1 MKTLDLNKPIT
12 AHQLNEN
19 MFKKFGVKVNFDKYT
34 REELENYRNLLR
46 TKIFQVEQSTGF
58 NVSLTDDT
66 YQKDKYMV
74 TLLNTKIKEML
85 GESKKALKV
94 KEGEGDLEQQEEAY
108 VACIVQHNRS
118 GRAIVHRTKPINH
131 ERAEEV
137 IRHALSKNT
146 FVHPPFMTIYPA
158 SAGKLDGSTIMAKFP
173 DMSKEGSP
181 VNSSMMEGKKAKPD
195 FLDMDK
201 DGNKKEPMKKAV
213 KDKKM
218 KESLKGNQGK
228 LDVDKD
234 GKLEK
239 SDFAKLRAKKKVKE
253 GIEHVAELAHHH
265 ASEYA
270 KHHRMGNLEQCGH
283 HKKACEECGGMI
295 THGPMGECYH
305 KHAGIMGGM
314 PYGIKEGGMAP
325 AAPMGGAPAPAVGG
339 MQSQGMGTPEQGAAH
354 NPVLGG
360 TTVGETM
367 ETGKFNKT
375 NTTWT
380 DKSGKKHPAQRV
392 TRKTDQLAQGS
403 EDQPKDTKKKSK
415 VKENQHKVQIA
426 RLQYLREDEEE
437 KAKTITAGSDMVN
450 DFTTWMTRVGQYQTK
465 SMIELA
471 DQIRQEFGQM
481 ESEAFKQAVAPALEQ
496 ALQALSQTR
505 ETISSAV
512 ATLAGGGTPTPMGGG
527 MEEPGMDGGAMP
539 PPEMAGDEFAAAD
552 AAAGG
557 SELAGRET
565 REARQLFARKLSE
578 AHSLVRSLSRSK

>member
-1 MKTLDLNKPIT
+1 MKTIDLNKPIT
-12 AHQLNEN
+12 ANQLNEN

-74 TLLNTKIKEML
+74 NLLNTKIKEML
-85 GESKKALKV
+85 GES
-94 KEGEGDLEQQEEAY
+94 
-108 VACIVQHNRS
+108 
-118 GRAIVHRTKPINH
+118 
-131 ERAEEV
+131 
-137 IRHALSKNT
+137 
-146 FVHPPFMTIYPA
+146 
-158 SAGKLDGSTIMAKFP
+158 
-173 DMSKEGSP
+173 
-181 VNSSMMEGKKAKPD
+181 KKAKPD

-218 KESLKGNQGK
+218 KEGLKGNQGK

-253 GIEHVAELAHHH
+253 SKESAAELSHHH
-265 ASEYA
+265 AMEYM
-270 KHHRMGNLEQCGH
+270 KRHRMGDLDHCSH
-283 HKKACEECGGMI
+283 HKKACEELGGSI
-295 THGPMGECYH
+295 HHGSAGECYH
-305 KHAGIMGGM
+305 THGGIMNGM
-314 PYGIKEGGMAP
+314 AYLVKEGGMAAP

-339 MQSQGMGTPEQGAAH
+339 MQSQGMGTPEQGVAH

-360 TTVGETM
+360 QQTVGENMKQGDTKKSS
-367 ETGKFNKT
+367 TGGTITKT
-375 NTTWT
+375 ATGLKHT
-380 DKSGKKHPAQRV
+380 SGKNYSAMNPPP
-392 TRKTDQLAQGS
+392 
-403 EDQPKDTKKKSK
+403 EDKKLEKKKSK

-512 ATLAGGGTPTPMGGG
+512 ATLASGGTPNPMGG
-527 MEEPGMDGGAMP
+527 MDAGMDSGAMP

-578 AHSLVRSLSRSK
+578 AHSLVRSLSKSK

>member
-1 MKTLDLNKPIT
+1 LEKAMKTIDLNKPIT
-12 AHQLNEN
+12 ANQLNEN

-46 TKIFQVEQSTGF
+46 TKIFQVEQTSGF

-74 TLLNTKIKEML
+74 NLLNTKIKEML
-85 GESKKALKV
+85 GES
-94 KEGEGDLEQQEEAY
+94 
-108 VACIVQHNRS
+108 
-118 GRAIVHRTKPINH
+118 
-131 ERAEEV
+131 
-137 IRHALSKNT
+137 
-146 FVHPPFMTIYPA
+146 
-158 SAGKLDGSTIMAKFP
+158 
-173 DMSKEGSP
+173 
-181 VNSSMMEGKKAKPD
+181 KKAKPD

-218 KESLKGNQGK
+218 KEGLKGNQGK

-253 GIEHVAELAHHH
+253 SKESAAELSHHH
-265 ASEYA
+265 AMEYM
-270 KHHRMGNLEQCGH
+270 KRHRMGDLDHCSH
-283 HKKACEECGGMI
+283 HRRACEELGGSI
-295 THGPMGECYH
+295 HHGSAGECYH
-305 KHAGIMGGM
+305 THGGIMNGM
-314 PYGIKEGGMAP
+314 AYLVKEGGMAAP
-325 AAPMGGAPAPAVGG
+325 AAPMGAPMGGAPAPAVGG
-339 MQSQGMGTPEQGAAH
+339 MESQGMGMGTPEQGVAH

-360 TTVGETM
+360 QQTVGENMKQGDTKKSS
-367 ETGKFNKT
+367 TGGTITKT
-375 NTTWT
+375 ATGLKHT
-380 DKSGKKHPAQRV
+380 SGKNYSSMNPPP
-392 TRKTDQLAQGS
+392 
-403 EDQPKDTKKKSK
+403 EDKKLEKKKSK

-512 ATLAGGGTPTPMGGG
+512 ATLASGGTPNPMGDMGG
-527 MEEPGMDGGAMP
+527 MDAGMDSGAMP
-539 PPEMAGDEFAAAD
+539 PPEMGGDEFAAAD
-552 AAAGG
+552 AASGG

-578 AHSLVRSLSRSK
+578 AHSLVRSLSKSK

>member
-1 MKTLDLNKPIT
+1 LEKAMKTTDLNKPIT
-12 AHQLNEN
+12 ANQLNEN

-85 GESKKALKV
+85 GEAKLPMKTVNGKKVPAFAADGKGKNDIAKKKEAKV
-94 KEGEGDLEQQEEAY
+94 KEELKGGQKKLD
-108 VACIVQHNRS
+108 VN
-118 GRAIVHRTKPINH
+118 GN
-131 ERAEEV
+131 
-137 IRHALSKNT
+137 
-146 FVHPPFMTIYPA
+146 
-158 SAGKLDGSTIMAKFP
+158 GKLDG
-173 DMSKEGSP
+173 D
-181 VNSSMMEGKKAKPD
+181 D
-195 FLDMDK
+195 FK
-201 DGNKKEPMKKAV
+201 
-213 KDKKM
+213 
-218 KESLKGNQGK
+218 
-228 LDVDKD
+228 
-234 GKLEK
+234 
-239 SDFAKLRAKKKVKE
+239 KLRSGKKVKE
-253 GIEHVAELAHHH
+253 SKESAAELSHHH
-265 ASEYA
+265 AMEYM
-270 KHHRMGNLEQCGH
+270 KRHRMGDLDHCSH
-283 HKKACEECGGMI
+283 HRKACEELGGSI
-295 THGPMGECYH
+295 HHGSAGECYH
-305 KHAGIMGGM
+305 THGGIMNGM
-314 PYGIKEGGMAP
+314 AYLVKEGGMAAP
-325 AAPMGGAPAPAVGG
+325 AAPMGAPMGGAPAPSVGG
-339 MQSQGMGTPEQGAAH
+339 MESQGMGTPEQGVAH

-360 TTVGETM
+360 QQTVGENMKQGDTKRSS
-367 ETGKFNKT
+367 TGGTITKT
-375 NTTWT
+375 ATGVKHT
-380 DKSGKKHPAQRV
+380 SGKNYSSMNPPP
-392 TRKTDQLAQGS
+392 
-403 EDQPKDTKKKSK
+403 EDKKLEKKKSK

-512 ATLAGGGTPTPMGGG
+512 ATLASGGAPNPMGGDMG
-527 MEEPGMDGGAMP
+527 GMDAGMDSGAMP
-539 PPEMAGDEFAAAD
+539 PPEMGGDEFAAAD

-578 AHSLVRSLSRSK
+578 AHSLVRSLSKSK

>member
-12 AHQLNEN
+12 ANQLNEN

-58 NVSLTDDT
+58 NSNLTDDT

-74 TLLNTKIKEML
+74 NLLNTKIKEML
-85 GESKKALKV
+85 GES
-94 KEGEGDLEQQEEAY
+94 
-108 VACIVQHNRS
+108 
-118 GRAIVHRTKPINH
+118 
-131 ERAEEV
+131 
-137 IRHALSKNT
+137 
-146 FVHPPFMTIYPA
+146 
-158 SAGKLDGSTIMAKFP
+158 
-173 DMSKEGSP
+173 
-181 VNSSMMEGKKAKPD
+181 KKAKPD

-213 KDKKM
+213 KDKKV
-218 KESLKGNQGK
+218 KEALKGNQDK
-228 LDVDKD
+228 LDMDHD

-239 SDFAKLRAKKKVKE
+239 SDFKKLRAKKKVKE

-265 ASEYA
+265 ATEYA

-295 THGPMGECYH
+295 SHGPMGECYH

-325 AAPMGGAPAPAVGG
+325 AAPMGGQMGGAPAPAVGG
-339 MQSQGMGTPEQGAAH
+339 MESQGMGTPEQGVAH

-360 TTVGETM
+360 QTVGENMKQGDTKRSS
-367 ETGKFNKT
+367 TGGTITKT
-375 NTTWT
+375 ATGLKHT
-380 DKSGKKHPAQRV
+380 SGKNYSAMNPPP
-392 TRKTDQLAQGS
+392 
-403 EDQPKDTKKKSK
+403 EDKKIEKKKSK

-512 ATLAGGGTPTPMGGG
+512 ATLAGGGTPNPMGDGG
-527 MEEPGMDGGAMP
+527 MDAGMDSGAMP

-578 AHSLVRSLSRSK
+578 AHSLVRSLSKSK

>member
-1 MKTLDLNKPIT
+1 MKTLDLNKPVT
-12 AHQLNEN
+12 ANQLNEN

-58 NVSLTDDT
+58 NASLTDDT

-74 TLLNTKIKEML
+74 NLLNTKIKEML
-85 GESKKALKV
+85 GES
-94 KEGEGDLEQQEEAY
+94 
-108 VACIVQHNRS
+108 
-118 GRAIVHRTKPINH
+118 
-131 ERAEEV
+131 
-137 IRHALSKNT
+137 
-146 FVHPPFMTIYPA
+146 
-158 SAGKLDGSTIMAKFP
+158 
-173 DMSKEGSP
+173 
-181 VNSSMMEGKKAKPD
+181 KKAKPD

-218 KESLKGNQGK
+218 KEGLKGNQGK

-253 GIEHVAELAHHH
+253 SKESAAELAHHH
-265 ASEYA
+265 AMEYM
-270 KHHRMGNLEQCGH
+270 KRHRMGDLDHCSH
-283 HKKACEECGGMI
+283 HKKACEELGGSI
-295 THGPMGECYH
+295 HHGSAGECYH
-305 KHAGIMGGM
+305 THGGIMNGM
-314 PYGIKEGGMAP
+314 AYLVKEGGMAAP
-325 AAPMGGAPAPAVGG
+325 AAPMGAPMGGAPAPAVGG
-339 MQSQGMGTPEQGAAH
+339 MESQGMGMGTPEQGVAH

-360 TTVGETM
+360 QQTVGENMKQGDTKKSS
-367 ETGKFNKT
+367 TGGTITKT
-375 NTTWT
+375 ATGLKHT
-380 DKSGKKHPAQRV
+380 SGKNYSAMNPPP
-392 TRKTDQLAQGS
+392 
-403 EDQPKDTKKKSK
+403 EDKKLEKKKSK
-415 VKENQHKVQIA
+415 VKENQQKAQIA

-512 ATLAGGGTPTPMGGG
+512 ATLATGGTPNPMGGDMG
-527 MEEPGMDGGAMP
+527 GMDAGMDSGAMP
-539 PPEMAGDEFAAAD
+539 PPAPTGDEFAAAD

-565 REARQLFARKLSE
+565 REHRQLFARKLSE
-578 AHSLVRSLSRSK
+578 AHSLVRSLSKSK

>member
-1 MKTLDLNKPIT
+1 LEKAMKTLDLNKPVT
-12 AHQLNEN
+12 ANQLNEN

-58 NVSLTDDT
+58 NASLTDDT

-74 TLLNTKIKEML
+74 NLLNTKIKEML
-85 GESKKALKV
+85 GES
-94 KEGEGDLEQQEEAY
+94 
-108 VACIVQHNRS
+108 
-118 GRAIVHRTKPINH
+118 
-131 ERAEEV
+131 
-137 IRHALSKNT
+137 
-146 FVHPPFMTIYPA
+146 
-158 SAGKLDGSTIMAKFP
+158 
-173 DMSKEGSP
+173 
-181 VNSSMMEGKKAKPD
+181 KKAKPD

-218 KESLKGNQGK
+218 KEGLKGNQGK

-253 GIEHVAELAHHH
+253 SKESAAELAHHH
-265 ASEYA
+265 AMEYM
-270 KHHRMGNLEQCGH
+270 KRHRMGDLDHCSH
-283 HKKACEECGGMI
+283 HKKACEELGGSI
-295 THGPMGECYH
+295 HHGSAGECYH
-305 KHAGIMGGM
+305 THGGIMNGM
-314 PYGIKEGGMAP
+314 AYLVKEGGMAAP
-325 AAPMGGAPAPAVGG
+325 AAPMGAPMGGAPAPAVGG
-339 MQSQGMGTPEQGAAH
+339 MESQGMGMGTPEQGVAH

-360 TTVGETM
+360 QQTVGENMKQGDTKKSS
-367 ETGKFNKT
+367 TGGTITKT
-375 NTTWT
+375 ATGLKHT
-380 DKSGKKHPAQRV
+380 SGKNYSAMNPPP
-392 TRKTDQLAQGS
+392 
-403 EDQPKDTKKKSK
+403 EDKKLEKKKSK
-415 VKENQHKVQIA
+415 VKENQQKAQIA

-512 ATLAGGGTPTPMGGG
+512 ATLATGGTPNPMGGDMG
-527 MEEPGMDGGAMP
+527 GMDAGMDSGAMP
-539 PPEMAGDEFAAAD
+539 PPAPTGDEFAAAD

-565 REARQLFARKLSE
+565 REHRQLFARKLSE
-578 AHSLVRSLSRSK
+578 AHSLVRSLSKSK

>member
-85 GESKKALKV
+85 GES
-94 KEGEGDLEQQEEAY
+94 
-108 VACIVQHNRS
+108 
-118 GRAIVHRTKPINH
+118 
-131 ERAEEV
+131 
-137 IRHALSKNT
+137 
-146 FVHPPFMTIYPA
+146 
-158 SAGKLDGSTIMAKFP
+158 
-173 DMSKEGSP
+173 
-181 VNSSMMEGKKAKPD
+181 KKAKPD

-339 MQSQGMGTPEQGAAH
+339 MQSQGMGTPAPGKNFDSQTGKALPGRALNAVRAKSQYNSGALGQVRQNMANRQQGQQVGEIQSQGMGTPEQGAAH

>member
-1 MKTLDLNKPIT
+1 MKTIDLNKPIT
-12 AHQLNEN
+12 ANQLNEN

-46 TKIFQVEQSTGF
+46 TKIFQVEQTSGF

-74 TLLNTKIKEML
+74 NLLNTKIKEML
-85 GESKKALKV
+85 GES
-94 KEGEGDLEQQEEAY
+94 
-108 VACIVQHNRS
+108 
-118 GRAIVHRTKPINH
+118 
-131 ERAEEV
+131 
-137 IRHALSKNT
+137 
-146 FVHPPFMTIYPA
+146 
-158 SAGKLDGSTIMAKFP
+158 
-173 DMSKEGSP
+173 
-181 VNSSMMEGKKAKPD
+181 KKAKPD

-218 KESLKGNQGK
+218 KEGLKGNQGK

-253 GIEHVAELAHHH
+253 SKESAAELSHHH
-265 ASEYA
+265 AMEYM
-270 KHHRMGNLEQCGH
+270 KRHRMGDLDHCSH
-283 HKKACEECGGMI
+283 HRRACEELGGSI
-295 THGPMGECYH
+295 HHGSAGECYH
-305 KHAGIMGGM
+305 THGGIMNGM
-314 PYGIKEGGMAP
+314 AYLVKEGGMAAP
-325 AAPMGGAPAPAVGG
+325 AAPMGAPMGGAPAPAVGG
-339 MQSQGMGTPEQGAAH
+339 MESQGMGMGTPEQGVAH

-360 TTVGETM
+360 QQTVGENMKQGDTKKSS
-367 ETGKFNKT
+367 TGGTITKT
-375 NTTWT
+375 ATGLKHT
-380 DKSGKKHPAQRV
+380 SGKNYSSMNPPP
-392 TRKTDQLAQGS
+392 
-403 EDQPKDTKKKSK
+403 EDKKLEKKKSK

-512 ATLAGGGTPTPMGGG
+512 ATLASGGTPNPMGDMGG
-527 MEEPGMDGGAMP
+527 MDAGMDSGAMP
-539 PPEMAGDEFAAAD
+539 PPEMGGDEFAAAD
-552 AAAGG
+552 AASGG

-578 AHSLVRSLSRSK
+578 AHSLVRSLSKSK

>member
-1 MKTLDLNKPIT
+1 MKTIDLNKPIT
-12 AHQLNEN
+12 ANQLNEN

-46 TKIFQVEQSTGF
+46 TKIFQVEQTSGF

-74 TLLNTKIKEML
+74 NLLNTKIKEML
-85 GESKKALKV
+85 GES
-94 KEGEGDLEQQEEAY
+94 
-108 VACIVQHNRS
+108 
-118 GRAIVHRTKPINH
+118 
-131 ERAEEV
+131 
-137 IRHALSKNT
+137 
-146 FVHPPFMTIYPA
+146 
-158 SAGKLDGSTIMAKFP
+158 
-173 DMSKEGSP
+173 
-181 VNSSMMEGKKAKPD
+181 KKAKPD

-218 KESLKGNQGK
+218 KEGLKGNQGK

-253 GIEHVAELAHHH
+253 SKESAAELSHHH
-265 ASEYA
+265 AMEYM
-270 KHHRMGNLEQCGH
+270 KRHRMGDLDHCSH
-283 HKKACEECGGMI
+283 HKKACEELGGAI
-295 THGPMGECYH
+295 HHGSAGECYH
-305 KHAGIMGGM
+305 THGGIMNGM
-314 PYGIKEGGMAP
+314 AYLVKEGGMAAP
-325 AAPMGGAPAPAVGG
+325 AAPMGAPMGGAPAPAVGG
-339 MQSQGMGTPEQGAAH
+339 MESQGMGMGTPEQGVAH

-360 TTVGETM
+360 QQTVGENMKQGDTKKSS
-367 ETGKFNKT
+367 TGGTITKT
-375 NTTWT
+375 ATGLKHT
-380 DKSGKKHPAQRV
+380 SGKNYSSMNPPP
-392 TRKTDQLAQGS
+392 
-403 EDQPKDTKKKSK
+403 EDKKLEKKKSK

-512 ATLAGGGTPTPMGGG
+512 ATLASGGTPNPMGDMGG
-527 MEEPGMDGGAMP
+527 MDAGMDSGAMP
-539 PPEMAGDEFAAAD
+539 PPEMGGDEFAAAD
-552 AAAGG
+552 AASGG

-578 AHSLVRSLSRSK
+578 AHSLVRSLSKSK

>member
-1 MKTLDLNKPIT
+1 LEKAMKTIDLNKPIT
-12 AHQLNEN
+12 ANQLNEN

-46 TKIFQVEQSTGF
+46 TKIFQVEQTSGF

-74 TLLNTKIKEML
+74 NLLNTKIKEML
-85 GESKKALKV
+85 G
-94 KEGEGDLEQQEEAY
+94 
-108 VACIVQHNRS
+108 
-118 GRAIVHRTKPINH
+118 
-131 ERAEEV
+131 
-137 IRHALSKNT
+137 
-146 FVHPPFMTIYPA
+146 
-158 SAGKLDGSTIMAKFP
+158 
-173 DMSKEGSP
+173 
-181 VNSSMMEGKKAKPD
+181 EGKKAKPD

-218 KESLKGNQGK
+218 KEGLKGNQGK

-253 GIEHVAELAHHH
+253 SKESAAELAHHH
-265 ASEYA
+265 AMEYM
-270 KHHRMGNLEQCGH
+270 KRHRMGDLDHCSH
-283 HKKACEECGGMI
+283 HRKACEELGGAI
-295 THGPMGECYH
+295 HHGSTGECYH
-305 KHAGIMGGM
+305 THGGIMNGM
-314 PYGIKEGGMAP
+314 AYLVKEGGMAAP
-325 AAPMGGAPAPAVGG
+325 AAPMGAPVGGAPAPAVGG
-339 MQSQGMGTPEQGAAH
+339 MESQGMGMGTPEQGVAH

-360 TTVGETM
+360 QQTVGENMKQGDTKKSS
-367 ETGKFNKT
+367 TGGTITKT
-375 NTTWT
+375 ATGLKHT
-380 DKSGKKHPAQRV
+380 SGKNYSSMNPPP
-392 TRKTDQLAQGS
+392 
-403 EDQPKDTKKKSK
+403 EDKKLEKKKSK
-415 VKENQHKVQIA
+415 VKEQMQLAQMA

-512 ATLAGGGTPTPMGGG
+512 ATLASGGTPNPMGGDMG
-527 MEEPGMDGGAMP
+527 GMDAGMDSGAMP
-539 PPEMAGDEFAAAD
+539 PPAPAGDEFAAAD
-552 AAAGG
+552 AASGG

-565 REARQLFARKLSE
+565 REHRQLFARKLSE
-578 AHSLVRSLSRSK
+578 AHSLVRSLSKSK

>member
-1 MKTLDLNKPIT
+1 MKTLDLNKPVT
-12 AHQLNEN
+12 ANQLNEN

-46 TKIFQVEQSTGF
+46 TKIFQVEQTRGF
-58 NVSLTDDT
+58 NSNLTDDT
-66 YQKDKYMV
+66 YHKDKAMV
-74 TLLNTKIKEML
+74 NLLNTRIKEML
-85 GESKKALKV
+85 GEAKLPMKTVNGKKVPAFAADGKGKNDITKKKNTKV
-94 KEGEGDLEQQEEAY
+94 KEELKGKQTKLDQN
-108 VACIVQHNRS
+108 HN
-118 GRAIVHRTKPINH
+118 
-131 ERAEEV
+131 
-137 IRHALSKNT
+137 
-146 FVHPPFMTIYPA
+146 
-158 SAGKLDGSTIMAKFP
+158 GKLDA
-173 DMSKEGSP
+173 D
-181 VNSSMMEGKKAKPD
+181 D
-195 FLDMDK
+195 FK
-201 DGNKKEPMKKAV
+201 
-213 KDKKM
+213 
-218 KESLKGNQGK
+218 
-228 LDVDKD
+228 
-234 GKLEK
+234 
-239 SDFAKLRAKKKVKE
+239 KLRAKKKVKE

-265 ASEYA
+265 AAEYA

-295 THGPMGECYH
+295 SHGPMGECYH

-325 AAPMGGAPAPAVGG
+325 AAPMGGQMGGAPAPAVGG
-339 MQSQGMGTPEQGAAH
+339 MESQGMGTPEQGVAH

-360 TTVGETM
+360 QTVGENMKQGDTKRSS
-367 ETGKFNKT
+367 TGGTITKT
-375 NTTWT
+375 ATGLKHT
-380 DKSGKKHPAQRV
+380 SGKNYSAMNPPP
-392 TRKTDQLAQGS
+392 
-403 EDQPKDTKKKSK
+403 EDKKLEKKKSK

-481 ESEAFKQAVAPALEQ
+481 QSEAFKQAVAPALEQ

-512 ATLAGGGTPTPMGGG
+512 ATLAGGGAPNPMGGG
-527 MEEPGMDGGAMP
+527 MEEPGMDSGAMP
-539 PPEMAGDEFAAAD
+539 PPEDMGGDEFAAAD

>member
-1 MKTLDLNKPIT
+1 MKTLDLNKPVT
-12 AHQLNEN
+12 ANQLNEN

-58 NVSLTDDT
+58 NASLTDDT

-74 TLLNTKIKEML
+74 NLLNTKIKEML
-85 GESKKALKV
+85 GES
-94 KEGEGDLEQQEEAY
+94 
-108 VACIVQHNRS
+108 
-118 GRAIVHRTKPINH
+118 
-131 ERAEEV
+131 
-137 IRHALSKNT
+137 
-146 FVHPPFMTIYPA
+146 
-158 SAGKLDGSTIMAKFP
+158 
-173 DMSKEGSP
+173 
-181 VNSSMMEGKKAKPD
+181 KKAKPD

-218 KESLKGNQGK
+218 KEGLKGNQGK

-253 GIEHVAELAHHH
+253 SKESAAELSHHH
-265 ASEYA
+265 AMEYM
-270 KHHRMGNLEQCGH
+270 KRHRMGDLDHCSH
-283 HKKACEECGGMI
+283 HKKACEELGGSI
-295 THGPMGECYH
+295 HHGSAGECYH
-305 KHAGIMGGM
+305 THGGIMNGM
-314 PYGIKEGGMAP
+314 AYLVKEGGMAAP
-325 AAPMGGAPAPAVGG
+325 AAPMGAPMGGAPAPAVGG
-339 MQSQGMGTPEQGAAH
+339 MESQGMGMGTPEQGVAH

-360 TTVGETM
+360 QQTVGENMKQGDTKKSS
-367 ETGKFNKT
+367 TGGTITKT
-375 NTTWT
+375 ATGLKHT
-380 DKSGKKHPAQRV
+380 SGKNYSAMNPPP
-392 TRKTDQLAQGS
+392 
-403 EDQPKDTKKKSK
+403 EDKKLEKKKSK
-415 VKENQHKVQIA
+415 VKENQQKAQIA

-481 ESEAFKQAVAPALEQ
+481 ESEAFKQAVAPALDQ

-512 ATLAGGGTPTPMGGG
+512 ATLATGGTPNPMGGDMG
-527 MEEPGMDGGAMP
+527 GMDAGMDSGAMP
-539 PPEMAGDEFAAAD
+539 PPAPTGDEFAAAD

-565 REARQLFARKLSE
+565 REHRQLFARKLSE
-578 AHSLVRSLSRSK
+578 AHSLVRSLSKSK

>member
-1 MKTLDLNKPIT
+1 LEKAMKTIDLNKPIT
-12 AHQLNEN
+12 ANQLNEN

-46 TKIFQVEQSTGF
+46 TKIFQVEQTSGF

-74 TLLNTKIKEML
+74 NLLNTKIKEML
-85 GESKKALKV
+85 GES
-94 KEGEGDLEQQEEAY
+94 
-108 VACIVQHNRS
+108 
-118 GRAIVHRTKPINH
+118 
-131 ERAEEV
+131 
-137 IRHALSKNT
+137 
-146 FVHPPFMTIYPA
+146 
-158 SAGKLDGSTIMAKFP
+158 
-173 DMSKEGSP
+173 
-181 VNSSMMEGKKAKPD
+181 KKAKPD

-218 KESLKGNQGK
+218 KEGLKGNQGK

-253 GIEHVAELAHHH
+253 SKESAAELSHHH
-265 ASEYA
+265 AMEYM
-270 KHHRMGNLEQCGH
+270 KRHRMGDLDHCSH
-283 HKKACEECGGMI
+283 HKKACEELGGAI
-295 THGPMGECYH
+295 HHGSAGECYH
-305 KHAGIMGGM
+305 THGGIMNGM
-314 PYGIKEGGMAP
+314 AYLVKEGGMAAP
-325 AAPMGGAPAPAVGG
+325 AAPMGAPMGGAPAPAVGG
-339 MQSQGMGTPEQGAAH
+339 MESQGMGMGTPEQGVAH

-360 TTVGETM
+360 QQTVGENMKQGDTKKSS
-367 ETGKFNKT
+367 TGGTITKT
-375 NTTWT
+375 ATGLKHT
-380 DKSGKKHPAQRV
+380 SGKNYSSMNPPP
-392 TRKTDQLAQGS
+392 
-403 EDQPKDTKKKSK
+403 EDKKLEKKKSK

-512 ATLAGGGTPTPMGGG
+512 ATLASGGTPNPMGDMGG
-527 MEEPGMDGGAMP
+527 MDAGMDSGAMP
-539 PPEMAGDEFAAAD
+539 PPEMGGDEFAAAD
-552 AAAGG
+552 AASGG

-578 AHSLVRSLSRSK
+578 AHSLVRSLSKSK

>member
-1 MKTLDLNKPIT
+1 MKTIDLNKPIT
-12 AHQLNEN
+12 ANQLNEN

-46 TKIFQVEQSTGF
+46 TKIFQVEQTSGF

-74 TLLNTKIKEML
+74 NLLNTKIKEML
-85 GESKKALKV
+85 GES
-94 KEGEGDLEQQEEAY
+94 
-108 VACIVQHNRS
+108 
-118 GRAIVHRTKPINH
+118 
-131 ERAEEV
+131 
-137 IRHALSKNT
+137 
-146 FVHPPFMTIYPA
+146 
-158 SAGKLDGSTIMAKFP
+158 
-173 DMSKEGSP
+173 
-181 VNSSMMEGKKAKPD
+181 KKAKPD

-218 KESLKGNQGK
+218 KEGLKGNQGK

-253 GIEHVAELAHHH
+253 SKESAAELSHHH
-265 ASEYA
+265 AMEYM
-270 KHHRMGNLEQCGH
+270 KRHRMGDLDHCSH
-283 HKKACEECGGMI
+283 HKKACEELGGSI
-295 THGPMGECYH
+295 HHGSAGECYH
-305 KHAGIMGGM
+305 THGGIMNGM
-314 PYGIKEGGMAP
+314 AYLVKEGGMAAP
-325 AAPMGGAPAPAVGG
+325 AAPMGAPMGGAPAPAVGG
-339 MQSQGMGTPEQGAAH
+339 MQSQGMGMGTPEQGVAH

-360 TTVGETM
+360 QQTVGENMKQGDTKKSS
-367 ETGKFNKT
+367 TGGTITKT
-375 NTTWT
+375 ATGLKHT
-380 DKSGKKHPAQRV
+380 SGKNYSSMNPPP
-392 TRKTDQLAQGS
+392 
-403 EDQPKDTKKKSK
+403 EDKKLEKKKSK

-512 ATLAGGGTPTPMGGG
+512 ATLASGGTPNPMGDMGG
-527 MEEPGMDGGAMP
+527 MDAGMDSGAMP
-539 PPEMAGDEFAAAD
+539 PPEMGGDEFAAAD
-552 AAAGG
+552 AASGG

-578 AHSLVRSLSRSK
+578 AHSLVRSLSKSK

>member
-1 MKTLDLNKPIT
+1 MKTIDLNKPVT
-12 AHQLNEN
+12 ANQLNEN

-58 NVSLTDDT
+58 NASLTDDT

-74 TLLNTKIKEML
+74 NLLNTKIKEML
-85 GESKKALKV
+85 GES
-94 KEGEGDLEQQEEAY
+94 
-108 VACIVQHNRS
+108 
-118 GRAIVHRTKPINH
+118 
-131 ERAEEV
+131 
-137 IRHALSKNT
+137 
-146 FVHPPFMTIYPA
+146 
-158 SAGKLDGSTIMAKFP
+158 
-173 DMSKEGSP
+173 
-181 VNSSMMEGKKAKPD
+181 KKAKPD

-218 KESLKGNQGK
+218 KEGLKGNQGK
-228 LDVDKD
+228 LDMDKD

-265 ASEYA
+265 AAEYA

-295 THGPMGECYH
+295 SHGPMGECYH

-314 PYGIKEGGMAP
+314 PYGIKEGGMTP

-360 TTVGETM
+360 QTVGENMKQGDTKRSS
-367 ETGKFNKT
+367 TGGTITKT
-375 NTTWT
+375 ATGLKHT
-380 DKSGKKHPAQRV
+380 SGKNYSAMNPPP
-392 TRKTDQLAQGS
+392 
-403 EDQPKDTKKKSK
+403 EDKKIEKKKSK

-512 ATLAGGGTPTPMGGG
+512 ATLAGGGAPSPMGGG
-527 MEEPGMDGGAMP
+527 MDAGMDSGAMP
-539 PPEMAGDEFAAAD
+539 PPEDMGGDEFAAAD

-578 AHSLVRSLSRSK
+578 AHSLVRSLSKSK

>member
-1 MKTLDLNKPIT
+1 MKTLDLNKPVT
-12 AHQLNEN
+12 ANQLNEN

-46 TKIFQVEQSTGF
+46 TKIFQVEQTRGF
-58 NVSLTDDT
+58 NSNLTDDT
-66 YQKDKYMV
+66 YHKDKAMV
-74 TLLNTKIKEML
+74 NLLNTRIKEML
-85 GESKKALKV
+85 GES
-94 KEGEGDLEQQEEAY
+94 
-108 VACIVQHNRS
+108 
-118 GRAIVHRTKPINH
+118 
-131 ERAEEV
+131 
-137 IRHALSKNT
+137 
-146 FVHPPFMTIYPA
+146 
-158 SAGKLDGSTIMAKFP
+158 
-173 DMSKEGSP
+173 
-181 VNSSMMEGKKAKPD
+181 KKAKPD

-218 KESLKGNQGK
+218 KEGLKGNQGK
-228 LDVDKD
+228 LDMDKD

-265 ASEYA
+265 AAEYA

-295 THGPMGECYH
+295 SHGPMGECYH

-325 AAPMGGAPAPAVGG
+325 AAPMGGQMGGAPAPAVGG
-339 MQSQGMGTPEQGAAH
+339 MESQGMGTPEQGVAH

-360 TTVGETM
+360 QTVGENMKQGDTKRSS
-367 ETGKFNKT
+367 TGGTITKT
-375 NTTWT
+375 ATGLKHT
-380 DKSGKKHPAQRV
+380 SGKNYSAMNPPP
-392 TRKTDQLAQGS
+392 
-403 EDQPKDTKKKSK
+403 EDKKLEKKKSK

-512 ATLAGGGTPTPMGGG
+512 ATLAGGGAPNPMGGG
-527 MEEPGMDGGAMP
+527 MEEPGMDSGAMP
-539 PPEMAGDEFAAAD
+539 PPEDMGGDEFAAAD

>member
-1 MKTLDLNKPIT
+1 MKTIDLNKPIT
-12 AHQLNEN
+12 ANQLNEN

-46 TKIFQVEQSTGF
+46 TKIFQVEQTSGF
-58 NVSLTDDT
+58 NASLTDDA

-74 TLLNTKIKEML
+74 NLLNTKIKEML
-85 GESKKALKV
+85 GES
-94 KEGEGDLEQQEEAY
+94 
-108 VACIVQHNRS
+108 
-118 GRAIVHRTKPINH
+118 
-131 ERAEEV
+131 
-137 IRHALSKNT
+137 
-146 FVHPPFMTIYPA
+146 
-158 SAGKLDGSTIMAKFP
+158 
-173 DMSKEGSP
+173 
-181 VNSSMMEGKKAKPD
+181 KKAKPD

-218 KESLKGNQGK
+218 KEGLKGNQGK
-228 LDVDKD
+228 LDMDKD

-253 GIEHVAELAHHH
+253 SKESAAELAHHH
-265 ASEYA
+265 AMEYM
-270 KHHRMGNLEQCGH
+270 KRHRMGDLDHCSH
-283 HKKACEECGGMI
+283 HKKACEELGGAI
-295 THGPMGECYH
+295 HHGSAGECYH
-305 KHAGIMGGM
+305 THGGIMNGM
-314 PYGIKEGGMAP
+314 AYLVKEGGMVP

-339 MQSQGMGTPEQGAAH
+339 MQSQGMGTPEQGVAH

-360 TTVGETM
+360 QQTVGENMKQGDTKKSS
-367 ETGKFNKT
+367 TGGTITKT
-375 NTTWT
+375 ATGLKHT
-380 DKSGKKHPAQRV
+380 SGKNYSAMNPPP
-392 TRKTDQLAQGS
+392 
-403 EDQPKDTKKKSK
+403 EDKKLEKKKSK

-512 ATLAGGGTPTPMGGG
+512 ATLASGGTPNPMGDMGG
-527 MEEPGMDGGAMP
+527 MDAGMDSGAMP

-578 AHSLVRSLSRSK
+578 AHSLVRSLSKSK

>member
-1 MKTLDLNKPIT
+1 MKTLDLNKPVT
-12 AHQLNEN
+12 ANQLNEN

-58 NVSLTDDT
+58 NASLTDDT

-74 TLLNTKIKEML
+74 NLLNTKIKEML
-85 GESKKALKV
+85 GES
-94 KEGEGDLEQQEEAY
+94 
-108 VACIVQHNRS
+108 
-118 GRAIVHRTKPINH
+118 
-131 ERAEEV
+131 
-137 IRHALSKNT
+137 
-146 FVHPPFMTIYPA
+146 
-158 SAGKLDGSTIMAKFP
+158 
-173 DMSKEGSP
+173 
-181 VNSSMMEGKKAKPD
+181 KKAKPD

-218 KESLKGNQGK
+218 KEGLKGNQGK

-253 GIEHVAELAHHH
+253 SKESAAELAHHH
-265 ASEYA
+265 AMEYM
-270 KHHRMGNLEQCGH
+270 KRHRMGDLDHCSH
-283 HKKACEECGGMI
+283 HKKACEELGGAI
-295 THGPMGECYH
+295 HHGSAGECYH
-305 KHAGIMGGM
+305 THGGIMNGM
-314 PYGIKEGGMAP
+314 AYLVKEGGMAAP
-325 AAPMGGAPAPAVGG
+325 AAPMGAPMGGAPAPAVGG
-339 MQSQGMGTPEQGAAH
+339 MESQGMGMGTPEQGVAH

-360 TTVGETM
+360 QQTVGENMKQGDTKKSS
-367 ETGKFNKT
+367 TGGTITKT
-375 NTTWT
+375 ATGLKHT
-380 DKSGKKHPAQRV
+380 SGKNYSAMNPPP
-392 TRKTDQLAQGS
+392 
-403 EDQPKDTKKKSK
+403 EDKKLEKKKSK
-415 VKENQHKVQIA
+415 VKENQQKAQIA

-481 ESEAFKQAVAPALEQ
+481 ESEAFKQAVAPALDQ

-512 ATLAGGGTPTPMGGG
+512 ATLATGGTPNPMGGDMG
-527 MEEPGMDGGAMP
+527 GMDAGMDSGAMP

-578 AHSLVRSLSRSK
+578 AHSLVRSLSKSK

>member
-1 MKTLDLNKPIT
+1 MKTIDLNKPIT
-12 AHQLNEN
+12 ANQLNEN

-46 TKIFQVEQSTGF
+46 TKIFQVEQTSGF

-74 TLLNTKIKEML
+74 NLLNTKIKEML
-85 GESKKALKV
+85 GES
-94 KEGEGDLEQQEEAY
+94 
-108 VACIVQHNRS
+108 
-118 GRAIVHRTKPINH
+118 
-131 ERAEEV
+131 
-137 IRHALSKNT
+137 
-146 FVHPPFMTIYPA
+146 
-158 SAGKLDGSTIMAKFP
+158 
-173 DMSKEGSP
+173 
-181 VNSSMMEGKKAKPD
+181 KKAKPD

-218 KESLKGNQGK
+218 KEGLKGNQGK

-253 GIEHVAELAHHH
+253 SKESAAELSHHH
-265 ASEYA
+265 AMEYM
-270 KHHRMGNLEQCGH
+270 KRHRMGDLDHCSH
-283 HKKACEECGGMI
+283 HKKACEELGGSI
-295 THGPMGECYH
+295 HHGSAGECYH
-305 KHAGIMGGM
+305 THGGIMNGM
-314 PYGIKEGGMAP
+314 AYLVKEGGMAAP
-325 AAPMGGAPAPAVGG
+325 AAPMGAPMGGAPAPAVGG
-339 MQSQGMGTPEQGAAH
+339 MESQGMGMGTPEQGVAH

-360 TTVGETM
+360 QQTVGENMKQGDTKKSS
-367 ETGKFNKT
+367 TGGTITKT
-375 NTTWT
+375 ATGLKHT
-380 DKSGKKHPAQRV
+380 SGKNYSSMNPPP
-392 TRKTDQLAQGS
+392 
-403 EDQPKDTKKKSK
+403 EDKKLEKKKSK

-512 ATLAGGGTPTPMGGG
+512 ATLASGGTPNPMGDMGG
-527 MEEPGMDGGAMP
+527 MDAGMDSGAMP
-539 PPEMAGDEFAAAD
+539 PPEMGGDEFAAAD
-552 AAAGG
+552 AASGG

-578 AHSLVRSLSRSK
+578 AHSLVRSLSKSK

>member
-1 MKTLDLNKPIT
+1 LEKAMKTIDLNKPIT
-12 AHQLNEN
+12 ANQLNEN

-46 TKIFQVEQSTGF
+46 TKIFQVEQTSGF

-74 TLLNTKIKEML
+74 NLLNTKIKEML
-85 GESKKALKV
+85 GES
-94 KEGEGDLEQQEEAY
+94 
-108 VACIVQHNRS
+108 
-118 GRAIVHRTKPINH
+118 
-131 ERAEEV
+131 
-137 IRHALSKNT
+137 
-146 FVHPPFMTIYPA
+146 
-158 SAGKLDGSTIMAKFP
+158 
-173 DMSKEGSP
+173 
-181 VNSSMMEGKKAKPD
+181 KKAKPD

-218 KESLKGNQGK
+218 KEGLKGNQGK

-253 GIEHVAELAHHH
+253 SKESAAELSHHH
-265 ASEYA
+265 AMEYM
-270 KHHRMGNLEQCGH
+270 KRHRMGDLDHCSH
-283 HKKACEECGGMI
+283 HKKACEELGGSI
-295 THGPMGECYH
+295 HHGSAGECYH
-305 KHAGIMGGM
+305 THGGIMNGM
-314 PYGIKEGGMAP
+314 AYLVKEGGMAAP
-325 AAPMGGAPAPAVGG
+325 AAPMGAPMGGAPAPAVGG
-339 MQSQGMGTPEQGAAH
+339 MESQGMGMGTPEQGVAH

-360 TTVGETM
+360 QQTVGENMKQGDTKKSS
-367 ETGKFNKT
+367 TGGTITKT
-375 NTTWT
+375 ATGLKHT
-380 DKSGKKHPAQRV
+380 SGKNYSSMNPPP
-392 TRKTDQLAQGS
+392 
-403 EDQPKDTKKKSK
+403 EDKKLEKKKSK

-512 ATLAGGGTPTPMGGG
+512 ATLASGGTPNPMGDMGG
-527 MEEPGMDGGAMP
+527 MDAGMDSGAMP
-539 PPEMAGDEFAAAD
+539 PPEMGGDEFAAAD
-552 AAAGG
+552 AASGG

-578 AHSLVRSLSRSK
+578 AHSLVRSLSKSK

>member
-1 MKTLDLNKPIT
+1 LEKAMKTIDLNKPIT
-12 AHQLNEN
+12 ANQLNEN

-46 TKIFQVEQSTGF
+46 TKIFQVEQTSGF

-74 TLLNTKIKEML
+74 NLLNTKIKEML
-85 GESKKALKV
+85 GES
-94 KEGEGDLEQQEEAY
+94 
-108 VACIVQHNRS
+108 
-118 GRAIVHRTKPINH
+118 
-131 ERAEEV
+131 
-137 IRHALSKNT
+137 
-146 FVHPPFMTIYPA
+146 
-158 SAGKLDGSTIMAKFP
+158 
-173 DMSKEGSP
+173 
-181 VNSSMMEGKKAKPD
+181 KKAKPD

-218 KESLKGNQGK
+218 KEGLKGNQGK

-253 GIEHVAELAHHH
+253 SKESAAELSHHH
-265 ASEYA
+265 AMEYM
-270 KHHRMGNLEQCGH
+270 KRHRMGDLDHCSH
-283 HKKACEECGGMI
+283 HKKACEELGGSI
-295 THGPMGECYH
+295 HHGSAGECYH
-305 KHAGIMGGM
+305 THGGIMNGM
-314 PYGIKEGGMAP
+314 AYLVKEGGMAAP
-325 AAPMGGAPAPAVGG
+325 AAPMGAPMGGAPAPAVGG
-339 MQSQGMGTPEQGAAH
+339 MQSQGMGMGTPEQGVAH

-360 TTVGETM
+360 QQTVGENMKQGDTKKSS
-367 ETGKFNKT
+367 TGGTITKT
-375 NTTWT
+375 ATGLKHT
-380 DKSGKKHPAQRV
+380 SGKNYSSMNPPP
-392 TRKTDQLAQGS
+392 
-403 EDQPKDTKKKSK
+403 EDKKLEKKKSK

-512 ATLAGGGTPTPMGGG
+512 ATLASGGTPNPMGDMGG
-527 MEEPGMDGGAMP
+527 MDAGMDSGAMP
-539 PPEMAGDEFAAAD
+539 PPEMGGDEFAAAD
-552 AAAGG
+552 AASGG

-578 AHSLVRSLSRSK
+578 AHSLVRSLSKSK